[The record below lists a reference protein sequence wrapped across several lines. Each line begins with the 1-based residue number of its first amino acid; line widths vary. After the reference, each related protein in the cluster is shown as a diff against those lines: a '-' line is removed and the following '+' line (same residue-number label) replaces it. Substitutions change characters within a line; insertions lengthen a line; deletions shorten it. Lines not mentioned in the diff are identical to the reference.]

1 MSKHITGLN
10 HIGIFTD
17 NRDSSVNFYR
27 DMLGFEEVFTVD
39 NENNSGLLITVVK
52 KGNCILELL
61 EPVTADENI
70 VPSATASMNHIAVAC
85 KDIQSLVR
93 DLKAMGVKFETDETT
108 YVEGFGSPDT
118 DIEIIF
124 TRGPA
129 GERIEL
135 YETFEHGAQG

>member
-1 MSKHITGLN
+1 MSKHITGLD
-10 HIGIFTD
+10 HIGIYTN
-17 NRDSSVNFYR
+17 NRDLSVEFYKNL
-27 DMLGFEEVFTVD
+27 LGFEVVFTVD

-52 KGNCILELL
+52 KGSCTLELL

-70 VPSATASMNHIAVAC
+70 VPSATSSMNHIAVAC
-85 KDIQSLVR
+85 RDIQSLVGE
-93 DLKAMGVKFETDETT
+93 LKAKGIKFETEETA
-108 YVEGFGSPDT
+108 YVEGFGRPDT

-135 YETFEHGAQG
+135 YETFDHGTQG

>member
-1 MSKHITGLN
+1 MSKQVTGLN

-17 NRDSSVNFYR
+17 SRDASVKFYK

-39 NENNSGLLITVVK
+39 DENDSGLLITLVK
-52 KGNCILELL
+52 KGNCILEIL
-61 EPVTADENI
+61 EPTKADKNI
-70 VPSATASMNHIAVAC
+70 VPSAAASMNHIAVAC
-85 KDIQSLVR
+85 EDVKTLVR
-93 DLKAMGVKFETDETT
+93 DLKAKGVIFETEETM
-108 YVEGFGSPDT
+108 YVAGFGRPET

-135 YETFEHGAQG
+135 YETFEK